1 MAAQSLIRHNWLLC
15 LCLEEGRQPDVFLG
29 TAGDDWCPYCTS
41 SVKNIRD
48 PRLIL
53 YLVFCPFSSSL
64 QLPELQ
70 EGSKARRI
78 WQLSRSK
85 SIDRHVSHNSAI
97 TIHCSSLEHVDNM
110 NSWCQIPSIAPDG
123 CDAIDLAELG
133 RPNTA
138 IITTRDLNL
147 DRVNDCKKEKWGGGQ
162 SVRKISQSRRLPE
175 VTSSY
180 ILHPQKSPWQCP
192 SRPSINALPACD
204 STDLT
209 LLIQFRITARCY
221 RKYTPHWFELKH
233 LIPPFM
239 REQKY

>member
-1 MAAQSLIRHNWLLC
+1 MAAQSLIRHNWLLR
-15 LCLEEGRQPDVFLG
+15 LCLEEGRQPDVFPG
-29 TAGDDWCPYCTS
+29 TAGDDWCHYCTS

-147 DRVNDCKKEKWGGGQ
+147 DRVNDCKKEKWGGGNLSGKFLSHVGSLKSHPPIFSTPRSHLDSALHGPPSMHCLHVTAQ
-162 SVRKISQSRRLPE
+162 IS
-175 VTSSY
+175 
-180 ILHPQKSPWQCP
+180 HC
-192 SRPSINALPACD
+192 
-204 STDLT
+204 
-209 LLIQFRITARCY
+209 
-221 RKYTPHWFELKH
+221 
-233 LIPPFM
+233 
-239 REQKY
+239 